1 MGLIKDWLH
10 KQSLKQQ
17 LIEVFGKAGLYVD
30 HQTRGGKV
38 PIYPKIHAISSTKDN
53 VRYVFTIPNGLDP
66 KTIEKKWF
74 CFQQILGRNVAIE
87 GDIKKFVLNVFYSD
101 AGLKQYNYSYKKW
114 QPLLKENRLPV
125 VVGRDQFGN
134 MIVYD
139 MIDSNTPHLLI
150 AGETGSGKSSMVR
163 VVLSTLIQY
172 MAPDKLHLY
181 LGDLKN
187 SEFHF
192 LRRVKHVKEVC
203 MEEIEMTAMLKK
215 LWKEVLHRR
224 KLMEEYE
231 VDHIDEYNKLNP
243 DNQKPYIL
251 LAIDE
256 VAMLQDEKECMT
268 TVEKISAVGRSL
280 GLFLMLSMQRPDAK
294 VLDGKLKL
302 NMTVRMGFKCDGVI
316 NSNIMGTPGAEELE
330 QSGQMILK
338 LNGLKKVQAPF
349 LKLSQA
355 KEIVESYRLP
365 KEQNIVNEEL
375 EEQPQEKVF
384 GVLDDVNKE
393 R

>member
-1 MGLIKDWLH
+1 MGIIKEWLH
-10 KQSLKQQ
+10 KRSLKHQI
-17 LIEVFGKAGLYVD
+17 IEVFQKAGLYME
-30 HQTRGGKV
+30 HQTRGGKI
-38 PIYPKIHAISSTKDN
+38 PIYPKVHAVSSSKES
-53 VRYVFTIPNGLDP
+53 VKYVFTIPNGLDP

-74 CFQQILGRNVAIE
+74 CFQQIFGRNVAIE

-101 AGLKQYNYSYKKW
+101 AGLKQYNYSYKQW
-114 QPLLKENRLPV
+114 QPLLQKYRIPV

-134 MIVYD
+134 MITYD
-139 MIDSNTPHLLI
+139 MVKENTPHLLI

-172 MAPDKLHLY
+172 MSPDKLHLY

-203 MEEIEMTAMLKK
+203 MEEIEMKIMLQKV
-215 LWKEVLHRR
+215 WNEIRERR

-243 DNQKPYIL
+243 DKQKPYIL

-256 VAMLQDEKECMT
+256 VAMLQDEKECMST
-268 TVEKISAVGRSL
+268 IEKISAVGRAL
-280 GLFLMLSMQRPDAK
+280 GVFLMLSMQRPDAK

-302 NMTVRMGFKCDGVI
+302 NMTVRMGFKCDNTI
-316 NSNIMGTPGAEELE
+316 NSSIMGTPGAEHLQ

-338 LNGLKKVQAPF
+338 LNGLKKVQAPY
-349 LKLSQA
+349 LELSKA
-355 KEIVESYRLP
+355 KQIVEPYCLLKEDMMLQNPPQQELP
-365 KEQNIVNEEL
+365 L
-375 EEQPQEKVF
+375 F
-384 GVLDDVNKE
+384 GVLGHE
-393 R
+393 E

>member
-1 MGLIKDWLH
+1 MGIVKDWLH
-10 KQSLKQQ
+10 KQSLKNQ
-17 LIEVFGKAGLYVD
+17 LIEVFKKGNLHVD

-38 PIYPKIHAISSTKDN
+38 PIYPKIHAISSTKEN

-87 GDIKKFVLNVFYSD
+87 GDIKKFVLNVFHSD
-101 AGLKQYNYSYKKW
+101 AGLKPYNYSYKQW
-114 QPLLKENRLPV
+114 QPLLKEHRLPV

-134 MIVYD
+134 QIVYD
-139 MIDSNTPHLLI
+139 MIDPNTPHLLVC
-150 AGETGSGKSSMVR
+150 GETGSGKSSMVR

-172 MAPDKLHLY
+172 MSPNKLHLY

-203 MEEIEMTAMLKK
+203 MEEIEMKIMLQKV
-215 LWKEVLHRR
+215 WKEIRERR

-256 VAMLQDEKECMT
+256 VAMLQDEKECMS
-268 TVEKISAVGRSL
+268 TVEKISAVGRAL
-280 GLFLMLSMQRPDAK
+280 GVFLMLSMHRPDAK

-302 NMTVRMGFKCDGVI
+302 NMTVRMGLKCDSTL
-316 NSNIMGTPGAEELE
+316 NSNIMGTPGSENIE

-338 LNGLKKVQAPF
+338 LNGLKKVQAPY
-349 LKLSQA
+349 LELSKA
-355 KEIVESYRLP
+355 KQIVEPYRVS
-365 KEQNIVNEEL
+365 KEDIKLQNP
-375 EEQPQEKVF
+375 PQEENPLF
-384 GVLDDVNKE
+384 GVLDYDE
-393 R
+393 

>member
-1 MGLIKDWLH
+1 MGIVKDWLH
-10 KQSLKQQ
+10 KQSLKNR
-17 LIEVFGKAGLYVD
+17 LMEVFGKAGLYVD

-38 PIYPKIHAISSTKDN
+38 PIYPKIHSVSSTKEN

-87 GDIKKFVLNVFYSD
+87 GDIKKFVLNVFHSD
-101 AGLKQYNYSYKKW
+101 AGLQQYNYSYKKW
-114 QPLLKENRLPV
+114 QPLLKKYRLPV

-139 MIDSNTPHLLI
+139 MVDSNTPHLLI

-163 VVLSTLIQY
+163 VVLSTLIQC
-172 MAPDKLHLY
+172 MSPDKLHLY

-203 MEEIEMTAMLKK
+203 MEEIEMKIMLQKV
-215 LWKEVLHRR
+215 WKEIRERR

-231 VDHIDEYNKLNP
+231 VDHIDEYNKMNP
-243 DNQKPYIL
+243 DKQKPYIL

-256 VAMLQDEKECMT
+256 VAMLQDEKECMKT
-268 TVEKISAVGRSL
+268 IEKISAVARSL
-280 GLFLMLSMQRPDAK
+280 GIFLMLSMQRPDAK

-302 NMTVRMGFKCDGVI
+302 NMTVRMGFKCDSTI
-316 NSNIMGTPGAEELE
+316 NSNIMGTPGSEHLE

-338 LNGLKKVQAPF
+338 MNGLKKVQAPF
-349 LKLSQA
+349 LELSKA
-355 KEIVESYRLP
+355 KQIVEPYRVS
-365 KEQNIVNEEL
+365 KETMTLQNP
-375 EEQPQEKVF
+375 PQEEKQLF
-384 GVLDDVNKE
+384 GVLDYE
-393 R
+393 E

>member
-1 MGLIKDWLH
+1 MGIIGEWLH
-10 KQSLKQQ
+10 ERNLKHQ
-17 LIEVFGKAGLYVD
+17 LAEVFHKANLYID

-38 PIYPKIHAISSTKDN
+38 PIYPKIHDISSTRGS
-53 VRYVFTIPNGLDP
+53 VRYIFTIPNGLDP

-74 CFQQILGRNVAIE
+74 CFQQILGRNIAVE
-87 GDIKKFVLNVFYSD
+87 GKIKKFVLHVFLSD
-101 AGLKQYNYSYKKW
+101 TGLKQYNYSYKKW
-114 QPLLKENRLPV
+114 QPLLQKYRLPV
-125 VVGRDQFGN
+125 VVGRDQLGN

-163 VVLSTLIQY
+163 VVLSTLIQS
-172 MAPDKLHLY
+172 MPPDKLHLY

-203 MEEIEMTAMLKK
+203 MEEIEMKIMLQKV
-215 LWKEVLHRR
+215 WKEIRERR
-224 KLMEEYE
+224 KLMEKYE

-243 DNQKPYIL
+243 DNQKSYIL

-268 TVEKISAVGRSL
+268 IIEKISAVGRSL
-280 GLFLMLSMQRPDAK
+280 GVFLMLSMQRPDAK
-294 VLDGKLKL
+294 VLAGKLKL
-302 NMTVRMGFKCDGVI
+302 NMTVRMGFKCDSTI
-316 NSNIMGTPGAEELE
+316 NSNIMGTPGSEHLE

-338 LNGLKKVQAPF
+338 LNGLKKMQAPY
-349 LKLSQA
+349 LELSKA
-355 KEIVESYRLP
+355 KEIVEPYRVP
-365 KEQNIVNEEL
+365 KDGILLQNPQQEEL
-375 EEQPQEKVF
+375 PVF
-384 GVLDDVNKE
+384 GVLENE
-393 R
+393 E

>member
-1 MGLIKDWLH
+1 MGLFKEWFH
-10 KQSLKQQ
+10 KRNLKNQ
-17 LIEVFGKAGLYVD
+17 LIEVFGKAGLFVD

-38 PIYPKIHAISSTKDN
+38 PIYPKIHDVSSTREST
-53 VRYVFTIPNGLDP
+53 RYIFTIPNGLDP

-87 GDIKKFVLNVFYSD
+87 GDIKKFVLNVFHSD
-101 AGLKQYNYSYKKW
+101 AGLKPYKYNFKQW
-114 QPLLKENRLPV
+114 QPLLKQYRLPV

-139 MIDSNTPHLLI
+139 MVDSNTPHLLI

-172 MAPDKLHLY
+172 MSPDKLHLY

-203 MEEIEMTAMLKK
+203 MEEIEMKIMLQKV
-215 LWKEVLHRR
+215 WKEIRERR

-231 VDHIDEYNKLNP
+231 VDHIDDYNKLNP
-243 DNQKPYIL
+243 DKQKPYIL

-256 VAMLQDEKECMT
+256 VAMLQDEKECMS
-268 TVEKISAVGRSL
+268 TVEKISAVGRAL
-280 GLFLMLSMQRPDAK
+280 GVFLMLSMQRPDAK

-302 NMTVRMGFKCDGVI
+302 NMTVRMGFKCADTI
-316 NSNIMGTPGAEELE
+316 NSNIMGTPGSEHLE

-349 LKLSQA
+349 LELSKA
-355 KEIVESYRLP
+355 KQIVEPYRVP
-365 KEQNIVNEEL
+365 KEDVTLQNP
-375 EEQPQEKVF
+375 PQAEIQLF
-384 GVLDDVNKE
+384 GVLDYE
-393 R
+393 E

>member
-1 MGLIKDWLH
+1 MGIIKEWLH
-10 KQSLKQQ
+10 KQSLKNQ
-17 LIEVFGKAGLYVD
+17 LIEVFGKAGLYID

-38 PIYPKIHAISSTKDN
+38 PIYPKIHSVSSTKEN

-87 GDIKKFVLNVFYSD
+87 GDIKKFVLNVFHSN
-101 AGLKQYNYSYKKW
+101 AGLQTYKYSYKQW
-114 QPLLKENRLPV
+114 QPLLNKYRLPV

-139 MIDSNTPHLLI
+139 MVDSNTPHLLI

-172 MAPDKLHLY
+172 MSPDKLHLY

-203 MEEIEMTAMLKK
+203 MEEIEIKIMLQKV
-215 LWKEVLHRR
+215 WKEIRERR

-231 VDHIDEYNKLNP
+231 VDHIDAYNKLNP
-243 DNQKPYIL
+243 ENQKPYIL

-268 TVEKISAVGRSL
+268 NIEKISAVGRAL
-280 GLFLMLSMQRPDAK
+280 GVFLMLSMQRPDAK

-302 NMTVRMGFKCDGVI
+302 NMTVRMGFKCDSTI
-316 NSNIMGTPGAEELE
+316 NSNIMGTPGSEHLE

-338 LNGLKKVQAPF
+338 LNGLKKVQAPY
-349 LKLSQA
+349 LELSKA
-355 KEIVESYRLP
+355 KQIVEPYRIS
-365 KEQNIVNEEL
+365 KEDMKLQIP
-375 EEQPQEKVF
+375 PQEDNQLF
-384 GVLDDVNKE
+384 GVLDYE
-393 R
+393 E

>member
-1 MGLIKDWLH
+1 MRIIKDWFH
-10 KQSLKQQ
+10 TQSLRNQ
-17 LIEVFGKAGLYVD
+17 LIEVFGKSGLYTE

-38 PIYPKIHAISSTKDN
+38 PIYPKIHDVSFSKES

-66 KTIEKKWF
+66 QKIEKKWF
-74 CFQQILGRNVAIE
+74 CFQQILGRNITIE
-87 GDIKKFVLNVFYSD
+87 GDLKKFVLHVFHSD
-101 AGLKQYNYSYKKW
+101 AGLKPYNYCYKEW
-114 QPLLKENRLPV
+114 QPLLKEYRLPV
-125 VVGRDQFGN
+125 VVGRDQFGKT
-134 MIVYD
+134 ITYD

-150 AGETGSGKSSMVR
+150 AGETGSGKSSTVR
-163 VVLSTLIQY
+163 AVLSTLIQY
-172 MAPDKLHLY
+172 MSPDKLHLY

-192 LRRVKHVKEVC
+192 LRGVKHVREVC
-203 MEEIEMTAMLKK
+203 MEEIEMKIMLQKV
-215 LWKEVLHRR
+215 WKEIRERR

-231 VDHIDEYNKLNP
+231 LDHIDEYNKLHP

-256 VAMLQDEKECMT
+256 VAMLKDEKECMT

-302 NMTVRMGFKCDGVI
+302 NMTVRIGFKCDSAI
-316 NSNIMGTPGAEELE
+316 NSNIMGTPGSEHLE

-338 LNGLKKVQAPF
+338 LNGLKKVQAPY
-349 LKLSQA
+349 LELNKA
-355 KEIVESYRLP
+355 KQIVEPYRMS
-365 KEQNIVNEEL
+365 KEAKMLQNPRQEEIPL
-375 EEQPQEKVF
+375 F
-384 GVLDDVNKE
+384 GVLDDE
-393 R
+393 E

>member
-1 MGLIKDWLH
+1 MEILKKWLH
-10 KQSLKQQ
+10 KQSLKHQ

-38 PIYPKIHAISSTKDN
+38 PIYPKIHDISSTQES
-53 VRYVFTIPNGLDP
+53 VRYIFTIPNGLDP

-87 GDIKKFVLNVFYSD
+87 GDIKKFVLNVFHSD

-114 QPLLKENRLPV
+114 QPLLKKYRLPV

-139 MIDSNTPHLLI
+139 MVEANTPHLLI
-150 AGETGSGKSSMVR
+150 SGETGSGKSSMVR

-172 MAPDKLHLY
+172 MSPDKLHLY

-203 MEEIEMTAMLKK
+203 MEEIEMKIMLQKV
-215 LWKEVLHRR
+215 WKEIRERR

-243 DNQKPYIL
+243 DKQKPYIL

-268 TVEKISAVGRSL
+268 TIEKISAVGRAL
-280 GLFLMLSMQRPDAK
+280 GVFLMLSMQRPDAK

-302 NMTVRMGFKCDGVI
+302 NMTVRMGFKCDSTI
-316 NSNIMGTPGAEELE
+316 NSNIMGTPGSEHLE
-330 QSGQMILK
+330 KSGQMILK
-338 LNGLKKVQAPF
+338 LNGLKKVQAPY
-349 LKLSQA
+349 LELSKA
-355 KEIVESYRLP
+355 KQIVEPYRIT
-365 KEQNIVNEEL
+365 KEDITLQNP
-375 EEQPQEKVF
+375 PQEEIPLF
-384 GVLDDVNKE
+384 GVLEDE
-393 R
+393 E

>member
-1 MGLIKDWLH
+1 MEILKKWLH
-10 KQSLKQQ
+10 KQNLKHQ
-17 LIEVFGKAGLYVD
+17 LIEVFGKAGLYID

-38 PIYPKIHAISSTKDN
+38 PIYPKIHDISSTRGN

-87 GDIKKFVLNVFYSD
+87 GDIKKFVLNVFHSD
-101 AGLKQYNYSYKKW
+101 AGLKPYNYSYKKW
-114 QPLLKENRLPV
+114 QPLLKEYHLPV
-125 VVGRDQFGN
+125 VVGRDQFRN

-139 MIDSNTPHLLI
+139 MVDPNTPHLLI

-172 MAPDKLHLY
+172 MSPDKLHLY

-203 MEEIEMTAMLKK
+203 MEEIEMKIMLQKV
-215 LWKEVLHRR
+215 WKEIRDRR

-231 VDHIDEYNKLNP
+231 VNHIDEYNKLNP

-256 VAMLQDEKECMT
+256 VAMLQDEKECMSHI
-268 TVEKISAVGRSL
+268 EKISAVGRAL
-280 GLFLMLSMQRPDAK
+280 GVFLMLSMQRPDAK

-302 NMTVRMGFKCDGVI
+302 NMTVRMGFKCDSVI
-316 NSNIMGTPGAEELE
+316 NSNIMGTPGSEHLE

-349 LKLSQA
+349 LELSKAKQIIEPYRVLKEDMKLQ
-355 KEIVESYRLP
+355 IP
-365 KEQNIVNEEL
+365 
-375 EEQPQEKVF
+375 PQEAIPLF
-384 GVLDDVNKE
+384 GVLYDE
-393 R
+393 E

>member
-1 MGLIKDWLH
+1 MRIIKEWLH
-10 KQSLKQQ
+10 KKGLKNQ
-17 LIEVFGKAGLYVD
+17 LIEVFGKAGLFVD

-38 PIYPKIHAISSTKDN
+38 PIYPKIHSVSSTKET

-87 GDIKKFVLNVFYSD
+87 GDIKKFVLNVFHSD
-101 AGLKQYNYSYKKW
+101 AGLQPYNYSYKKW
-114 QPLLKENRLPV
+114 QPLLKQHRLPV

-134 MIVYD
+134 TITYD
-139 MIDSNTPHLLI
+139 MVDSNTPHLLI

-172 MAPDKLHLY
+172 MSPDKLHLY

-203 MEEIEMTAMLKK
+203 MEEIEMKIMLQKV
-215 LWKEVLHRR
+215 WKEIRERR

-231 VDHIDEYNKLNP
+231 VDHIDEYNKLNS

-256 VAMLQDEKECMT
+256 VAMLQDEKECMST
-268 TVEKISAVGRSL
+268 IEKISAVGRAL
-280 GLFLMLSMQRPDAK
+280 GVFLMLSMQRPDAK

-302 NMTVRMGFKCDGVI
+302 NMTVRMGFKCADTI
-316 NSNIMGTPGAEELE
+316 NSNIMGTPGSEHLE

-338 LNGLKKVQAPF
+338 LNGLKKVQAPY
-349 LKLSQA
+349 LKLSKA
-355 KEIVESYRLP
+355 KQIVEPYRIP
-365 KEQNIVNEEL
+365 KDDMKLQNP
-375 EEQPQEKVF
+375 PQEDIKLF
-384 GVLDDVNKE
+384 GVLDYE
-393 R
+393 E

>member
-1 MGLIKDWLH
+1 MGFVKEWLH
-10 KQSLKQQ
+10 KQNLKNQ
-17 LIEVFGKAGLYVD
+17 LIEVFGKAGLFVD

-38 PIYPKIHAISSTKDN
+38 PIYPKIHSVSSTQERI
-53 VRYVFTIPNGLDP
+53 RYVFTIPNGLDP

-87 GDIKKFVLNVFYSD
+87 GDIKKFVLNVFHSD
-101 AGLKQYNYSYKKW
+101 AGLKSYNYQFKQW
-114 QPLLKENRLPV
+114 QPLLKQPRLPV

-139 MIDSNTPHLLI
+139 MVDSNTPHLLI

-172 MAPDKLHLY
+172 MSPDKLHLY

-203 MEEIEMTAMLKK
+203 MEEIEMKIMLQKV
-215 LWKEVLHRR
+215 WKEIRERR

-243 DNQKPYIL
+243 NNQKPYIL

-268 TVEKISAVGRSL
+268 TIEKISAVGRAL
-280 GLFLMLSMQRPDAK
+280 GVFLMLSMQRPDAK

-302 NMTVRMGFKCDGVI
+302 NMTVRMGFKCDSTI
-316 NSNIMGTPGAEELE
+316 NSNIMGTPGSEHLE

-338 LNGLKKVQAPF
+338 LNGLKKVQAPY
-349 LKLSQA
+349 LELSKA
-355 KEIVESYRLP
+355 KQVVESFRISKKDITL
-365 KEQNIVNEEL
+365 QNH
-375 EEQPQEKVF
+375 PQEEIPLF
-384 GVLDDVNKE
+384 GVLEDE
-393 R
+393 E

>member
-1 MGLIKDWLH
+1 MGLIKEWLH
-10 KQSLKQQ
+10 KQNLKNQ
-17 LIEVFGKAGLYVD
+17 LIEVFGKAGLFVD

-38 PIYPKIHAISSTKDN
+38 PIYPKIHDVSSTQDS
-53 VRYVFTIPNGLDP
+53 VRYIFTIPNGLDP

-87 GDIKKFVLNVFYSD
+87 GDIKKFVLKVFHSD
-101 AGLKQYNYSYKKW
+101 AGLKPYNYNFKQW
-114 QPLLKENRLPV
+114 QPLLKQYRLPV

-139 MIDSNTPHLLI
+139 MVDSNTPHLLI

-172 MAPDKLHLY
+172 MSPDKLHLY

-192 LRRVKHVKEVC
+192 LRKVQHVKEVC
-203 MEEIEMTAMLKK
+203 MEEIEMKIMLQKV
-215 LWKEVLHRR
+215 WKEICKRR

-243 DNQKPYIL
+243 DNQMPYIL

-256 VAMLQDEKECMT
+256 VEMLQDEKESMS
-268 TVEKISAVGRSL
+268 TVEKISAVGRTLGVFLILSL
-280 GLFLMLSMQRPDAK
+280 QRPDAK

-302 NMTVRMGFKCDGVI
+302 NMTVRMGFKCADTI
-316 NSNIMGTPGAEELE
+316 NSNIMGTPGSEHLE

-349 LKLSQA
+349 LELSKA
-355 KEIVESYRLP
+355 KQIVEPYRVP
-365 KEQNIVNEEL
+365 KEDVTLQNP
-375 EEQPQEKVF
+375 PQEEIQLF
-384 GVLDDVNKE
+384 GVLDYE
-393 R
+393 E

>member
-1 MGLIKDWLH
+1 MGIVKDWLY
-10 KQSLKQQ
+10 KRNLKNQ
-17 LIEVFGKAGLYVD
+17 LIEVFEKAGLFVD

-38 PIYPKIHAISSTKDN
+38 PIYPKIHSVSSTKEN

-66 KTIEKKWF
+66 KNIEKKWF

-87 GDIKKFVLNVFYSD
+87 GDIKKFVLNVFHSD
-101 AGLKQYNYSYKKW
+101 AGLQPYNYSYKKW
-114 QPLLKENRLPV
+114 QPLLKQHRLPV

-139 MIDSNTPHLLI
+139 MVDSNTPHLLI

-163 VVLSTLIQY
+163 VVLSTLIQH
-172 MAPDKLHLY
+172 MSPDKLHLY

-203 MEEIEMTAMLKK
+203 MEEIEMKIMLQK
-215 LWKEVLHRR
+215 LWKEIRERR

-231 VDHIDEYNKLNP
+231 VDHIDEYNKMNP

-256 VAMLQDEKECMT
+256 VAMLQDEKECMS
-268 TVEKISAVGRSL
+268 TVEKISAVGRAL
-280 GLFLMLSMQRPDAK
+280 GVFLMLSMQRPDAK

-302 NMTVRMGFKCDGVI
+302 NMTVRMGFKCADTI
-316 NSNIMGTPGAEELE
+316 NSTIIGTPGSEHLE

-349 LKLSQA
+349 LELSKA
-355 KEIVESYRLP
+355 KQIVEPYRIP
-365 KEQNIVNEEL
+365 KEDMKLQNP
-375 EEQPQEKVF
+375 PQEENQLF
-384 GVLDDVNKE
+384 GVLDYE
-393 R
+393 E

>member
-1 MGLIKDWLH
+1 MKFVKEWLH
-10 KQSLKQQ
+10 KQSLKNQ
-17 LIEVFGKAGLYVD
+17 LIEVFGKAGLFVD

-38 PIYPKIHAISSTKDN
+38 PIYPKIHAISSTQES
-53 VRYVFTIPNGLDP
+53 VRYTFTIPNGLDP

-87 GDIKKFVLNVFYSD
+87 GDIKKFVLNVFHSD
-101 AGLKQYNYSYKKW
+101 AGLKLYNYNFKQW
-114 QPLLKENRLPV
+114 QPLLKKHRIPI
-125 VVGRDQFGN
+125 VVGHDQFGN

-139 MIDSNTPHLLI
+139 MVDSNTPHLLI

-172 MAPDKLHLY
+172 MSPDKLHLY

-192 LRRVKHVKEVC
+192 LRRVKHVKDVC
-203 MEEIEMTAMLKK
+203 MEEIEMKIMLQKV
-215 LWKEVLHRR
+215 WKEIRERR

-231 VDHIDEYNKLNP
+231 VDHIDEYNKMNP
-243 DNQKPYIL
+243 CNQKPYIL

-256 VAMLQDEKECMT
+256 VAMLQDEKDCMY
-268 TVEKISAVGRSL
+268 TVEKISAVGRAL
-280 GLFLMLSMQRPDAK
+280 GVFLMLSMQRPDAK

-302 NMTVRMGFKCDGVI
+302 NMTVRMGFKCADMI
-316 NSNIMGTPGAEELE
+316 NSNIMGTPGSEHLE

-349 LKLSQA
+349 LELSKA
-355 KEIVESYRLP
+355 KQIVEPYRVP
-365 KEQNIVNEEL
+365 KEDLTLQNP
-375 EEQPQEKVF
+375 PQEDIQLF
-384 GVLDDVNKE
+384 GVLDYE
-393 R
+393 E

>member
-1 MGLIKDWLH
+1 MGIIKEWLH
-10 KQSLKQQ
+10 KQGLKNQ

-38 PIYPKIHAISSTKDN
+38 PIYPKIHSVSSTQEN
-53 VRYVFTIPNGLDP
+53 VQYVFTIPNGLDP

-87 GDIKKFVLNVFYSD
+87 GDIKKFVLNVSHSD
-101 AGLKQYNYSYKKW
+101 ARLQTYNYSYKKW
-114 QPLLKENRLPV
+114 QPLLKQHRLPV
-125 VVGRDQFGN
+125 VVGRDQLGN

-139 MIDSNTPHLLI
+139 MVRANTPHLLI

-163 VVLSTLIQY
+163 VVLATLIQY
-172 MAPDKLHLY
+172 VSHDKLHLY

-203 MEEIEMTAMLKK
+203 MEEIEMKIMLQNV
-215 LWKEVLHRR
+215 WKEIRERR

-243 DNQKPYIL
+243 DNQKPYVL

-256 VAMLQDEKECMT
+256 VAMLQDETECKT
-268 TVEKISAVGRSL
+268 TIEKISAVGRAL
-280 GLFLMLSMQRPDAK
+280 GVFLMLSMQRPDAK

-302 NMTVRMGFKCDGVI
+302 NMTVRMGFKCDNVI
-316 NSNIMGTPGAEELE
+316 NSNIIGTPGSEHLE

-338 LNGLKKVQAPF
+338 LNGLKKVQAPY
-349 LKLSQA
+349 LELSKA
-355 KEIVESYRLP
+355 KEIVETYRIP
-365 KEQNIVNEEL
+365 KEDMNPQIP
-375 EEQPQEKVF
+375 PQEENQLF
-384 GVLDDVNKE
+384 GVLDDE
-393 R
+393 E

>member
-1 MGLIKDWLH
+1 MGIVKDWLY
-10 KQSLKQQ
+10 KQSLKHQ

-38 PIYPKIHAISSTKDN
+38 PIYPKIHSVSSTKEN
-53 VRYVFTIPNGLDP
+53 VRYVFTIPNGFDP

-87 GDIKKFVLNVFYSD
+87 GDIKRFVLNVFHSD
-101 AGLKQYNYSYKKW
+101 AGLQTYKYAFKQW
-114 QPLLKENRLPV
+114 QPLLKQHRLPV

-139 MIDSNTPHLLI
+139 MVDSNTPHLLI

-163 VVLSTLIQY
+163 VVLSTLIQH
-172 MAPDKLHLY
+172 MTPNKLHLY

-203 MEEIEMTAMLKK
+203 MEEIEMKIMLQKV
-215 LWKEVLHRR
+215 WKEIRERR

-243 DNQKPYIL
+243 DNQKPYLL

-256 VAMLQDEKECMT
+256 VAMLQDEKECMST
-268 TVEKISAVGRSL
+268 IEKISAVGRAL
-280 GLFLMLSMQRPDAK
+280 GVFLMLSMQRPDAK

-302 NMTVRMGFKCDGVI
+302 NMTVRMGFKCADTI
-316 NSNIMGTPGAEELE
+316 NSNIMGTPGSELLE

-349 LKLSQA
+349 LELSKA
-355 KEIVESYRLP
+355 KQIVEPYRVP
-365 KEQNIVNEEL
+365 KDDITHQNP
-375 EEQPQEKVF
+375 PQEENKLF
-384 GVLDDVNKE
+384 GVLDYE
-393 R
+393 E

>member
-1 MGLIKDWLH
+1 MGIIKEWLH
-10 KQSLKQQ
+10 KQSLKNQ

-38 PIYPKIHAISSTKDN
+38 PIYPKIHSVSSAQEN
-53 VRYVFTIPNGLDP
+53 VQYVFTIPNGLDP

-87 GDIKKFVLNVFYSD
+87 GDIKKFVLNVFHSD
-101 AGLKQYNYSYKKW
+101 AGLKPYNYNFKQW
-114 QPLLKENRLPV
+114 QPLLKQHRLPV

-139 MIDSNTPHLLI
+139 MVDSNTPHLLI

-172 MAPDKLHLY
+172 MSPDKLHFY

-203 MEEIEMTAMLKK
+203 MEEIEMKIMLQKV
-215 LWKEVLHRR
+215 WKEIRERR

-231 VDHIDEYNKLNP
+231 VDHIDKYNKMNP

-268 TVEKISAVGRSL
+268 NIEKISAVGRAL
-280 GLFLMLSMQRPDAK
+280 GVFLMLSMQRPDAK

-302 NMTVRMGFKCDGVI
+302 NMTVRMGFKCDSTI
-316 NSNIMGTPGAEELE
+316 NSNIMGTPGSEHLE

-338 LNGLKKVQAPF
+338 LNGLKKVQAPY
-349 LKLSQA
+349 LELSKA
-355 KEIVESYRLP
+355 KQIVEPYRVP
-365 KEQNIVNEEL
+365 KDDMKLQNP
-375 EEQPQEKVF
+375 PQGENQLF
-384 GVLDDVNKE
+384 GVLDYE
-393 R
+393 E

>member
-1 MGLIKDWLH
+1 MGILKDWLH
-10 KQSLKQQ
+10 KQSLKNR
-17 LIEVFGKAGLYVD
+17 LIEVFVKAGLYVD

-38 PIYPKIHAISSTKDN
+38 PIYPKIHDIFPSKEK
-53 VRYVFTIPNGLDP
+53 VRYIFTIPNGLDP
-66 KTIEKKWF
+66 KNIEKKWF

-87 GDIKKFVLNVFYSD
+87 GDIKRFVLNVFHSD
-101 AGLKQYNYSYKKW
+101 AGLQAYNYSYKKW
-114 QPLLKENRLPV
+114 QPLLIQHHLPV
-125 VVGRDQFGN
+125 IVGRDQFGN
-134 MIVYD
+134 MITYD
-139 MIDSNTPHLLI
+139 MIASNTPHLLI

-172 MAPDKLHLY
+172 MSPDKLHLY

-203 MEEIEMTAMLKK
+203 MEEIEMKIMLQKV
-215 LWKEVLHRR
+215 WKEIRERR

-256 VAMLQDEKECMT
+256 VVMLQDEKECMSI
-268 TVEKISAVGRSL
+268 VEKISAVGRAL
-280 GLFLMLSMQRPDAK
+280 GVFLMLSMQRPDAK

-302 NMTVRMGFKCDGVI
+302 NMTVRMGFKYDSTI
-316 NSNIMGTPGAEELE
+316 NSNIMGTPGSERLE

-338 LNGLKKVQAPF
+338 LNGLKKVQSPF
-349 LKLSQA
+349 LELSKA
-355 KEIVESYRLP
+355 KKIVEPYRVP
-365 KEQNIVNEEL
+365 KENIKLQNP
-375 EEQPQEKVF
+375 PQEENQLF
-384 GVLDDVNKE
+384 GVLDYE
-393 R
+393 E

>member
-1 MGLIKDWLH
+1 MGIVKDWLH
-10 KQSLKQQ
+10 KQSLKNR
-17 LIEVFGKAGLYVD
+17 LMEVFGKAGLYVD

-38 PIYPKIHAISSTKDN
+38 PIYPKIHSVSSTKEN

-87 GDIKKFVLNVFYSD
+87 GDIKKFVLNVFHSD
-101 AGLKQYNYSYKKW
+101 AGLQQYNYSYKKW
-114 QPLLKENRLPV
+114 RPLLKKYRLPV

-139 MIDSNTPHLLI
+139 MVDSNTPHLLI

-163 VVLSTLIQY
+163 VVLSTLIQC
-172 MAPDKLHLY
+172 MSPDKLHLY

-203 MEEIEMTAMLKK
+203 MEEIEMKIMLQKV
-215 LWKEVLHRR
+215 WKEIRERR

-231 VDHIDEYNKLNP
+231 VDHIDEYNKMNP
-243 DNQKPYIL
+243 DKQKPYIL

-256 VAMLQDEKECMT
+256 VAMLQDEKECMKT
-268 TVEKISAVGRSL
+268 IEKISAVARSL
-280 GLFLMLSMQRPDAK
+280 GIFLMLSMQRPDAK

-302 NMTVRMGFKCDGVI
+302 NMTVRMGFKCDSTI
-316 NSNIMGTPGAEELE
+316 NSNIMGTPGSEHLE

-338 LNGLKKVQAPF
+338 MNGLKKVQAPF
-349 LKLSQA
+349 LELSKA
-355 KEIVESYRLP
+355 KQIVEPYRVS
-365 KEQNIVNEEL
+365 KETMTLQNP
-375 EEQPQEKVF
+375 PQEEKQLF
-384 GVLDDVNKE
+384 GVLDYE
-393 R
+393 E

>member
-1 MGLIKDWLH
+1 MGIIKEWLH
-10 KQSLKQQ
+10 KRSLKHQI
-17 LIEVFGKAGLYVD
+17 IEVFQRAGLYTE
-30 HQTRGGKV
+30 HQTRGGEIL
-38 PIYPKIHAISSTKDN
+38 IYPKVHDVFSSKES
-53 VRYVFTIPNGLDP
+53 VKYVFTIPNGLDP

-74 CFQQILGRNVAIE
+74 CFQQIFGRNVAIE
-87 GDIKKFVLNVFYSD
+87 GNIKKFVLNVFHSD
-101 AGLKQYNYSYKKW
+101 AGLQPYKYSYKKW
-114 QPLLKENRLPV
+114 QPLLKKHRLPV
-125 VVGRDQFGN
+125 VVGRDQFRN

-172 MAPDKLHLY
+172 MSPDKLHLY

-203 MEEIEMTAMLKK
+203 MEEIEMKAMLHKV
-215 LWKEVLHRR
+215 WNEIRERR

-231 VDHIDEYNKLNP
+231 VDHINEYNKLNP
-243 DNQKPYIL
+243 DKQKPYIL

-268 TVEKISAVGRSL
+268 TIEKISAVGRAL
-280 GLFLMLSMQRPDAK
+280 GVFLMLSMQRPDAK

-302 NMTVRMGFKCDGVI
+302 NMTVRMGFKCDNTI
-316 NSNIMGTPGAEELE
+316 NSNIMGTPGSEHLE

-338 LNGLKKVQAPF
+338 LNGLKKVQAPY
-349 LKLSQA
+349 LELNKA
-355 KEIVESYRLP
+355 KQIVEPYRLL
-365 KEQNIVNEEL
+365 KEDITFQNSLQQEL
-375 EEQPQEKVF
+375 PLF
-384 GVLDDVNKE
+384 GVLE
-393 R
+393 HEE

>member
-10 KQSLKQQ
+10 KQNLKNQ

-53 VRYVFTIPNGLDP
+53 VRYIFTIPNSLDP

-87 GDIKKFVLNVFYSD
+87 GDIKKFVLNVFHSD
-101 AGLKQYNYSYKKW
+101 AGLKPYNYSYKKW
-114 QPLLKENRLPV
+114 QPLLKQHRLPV
-125 VVGRDQFGN
+125 VVGRDQLGN

-139 MIDSNTPHLLI
+139 MVRANTPHLLI

-163 VVLSTLIQY
+163 VVLSTLIHY
-172 MAPDKLHLY
+172 MSPDKLHLY

-203 MEEIEMTAMLKK
+203 MEEIEMKIMLQKV
-215 LWKEVLHRR
+215 WKEIRERR

-231 VDHIDEYNKLNP
+231 VDHIDEYNKLNL
-243 DNQKPYIL
+243 DKQKPYIL

-268 TVEKISAVGRSL
+268 TLEKISAVGRSL
-280 GLFLMLSMQRPDAK
+280 GVFLMLSMQRPDAK

-302 NMTVRMGFKCDGVI
+302 NMTVRMGFKCDSTI
-316 NSNIMGTPGAEELE
+316 NSNIMGTPGSEHLE

-349 LKLSQA
+349 LELSKA
-355 KEIVESYRLP
+355 KQIVEPYRIP
-365 KEQNIVNEEL
+365 KEDTKLQNP
-375 EEQPQEKVF
+375 PQEDIKLF
-384 GVLDDVNKE
+384 GVLDDE
-393 R
+393 E